1 MATNPVIFTTKKMA
15 HACGADDRE
24 NARMSEKLYPV
35 PEAWQKVA
43 RVDAEA
49 YAALYPVLFM
59 KALLEGWRA

>member
-1 MATNPVIFTTKKMA
+1 
-15 HACGADDRE
+15 
-24 NARMSEKLYPV
+24 MSEKLYPV